1 MTHHG
6 QILPKTPWNHL
17 KNSQVGKTFCGESL
31 ERDFG
36 YCFHD
41 GDQWLPED
49 LRETLKQGESWAK
62 NLGESSSKQPNISKH
77 STSGTGVALCST
89 E

>member
-1 MTHHG
+1 MSHNKV
-6 QILPKTPWNHL
+6 LL
-17 KNSQVGKTFCGESL
+17 KDVCVNPTMKPLENQVGKTFCGESL

-49 LRETLKQGESWAK
+49 LRETLKQGES
-62 NLGESSSKQPNISKH
+62 
-77 STSGTGVALCST
+77 
-89 E
+89 